1 MRHKLLHIFILL
13 LTSIGFLSAQ
23 SVTVKAKID
32 STQIWIGSQT
42 AIHFEVI
49 QSPNQKITLPIF
61 SDTIVSALE
70 IVQQQKLDTV
80 KLSAD
85 KIQVNAH
92 YVVTS
97 FHDSLIYIPQF
108 PFLEGKDTV
117 LSNSLSLKVIQPFKI
132 DTASNAITDIKPVFK
147 PKFNWWQFIKNSM
160 LIALVLVLAVLLY
173 FLIRKFIGKKTVFVT
188 EKPKPNVP
196 AYVEAL
202 EKLDKIK
209 NEKAWQYGRIKEYH
223 TELTDV
229 VRNYIER
236 AFNVN
241 SMEITSGEILQNM
254 LFLKADKPAA
264 YDGLKHILQTADLV
278 KFAKW
283 TPSIADNEL
292 SLLDAYLF
300 VNQTKT
306 EDTKPLE
313 EVLENTE
320 NVDYIKKENK

>member
-1 MRHKLLHIFILL
+1 MKNRLLHTFFLIL
-13 LTSIGFLSAQ
+13 SAIGLLSAQ
-23 SVTVKAKID
+23 SVVVKAKMD
-32 STQIWIGSQT
+32 STQMWIGNQT
-42 AIHFEVI
+42 ALHFEVI
-49 QSPNQKITLPIF
+49 QSPNQKVILPIF
-61 SDTIVSALE
+61 SDTIVGALE

-97 FHDSLIYIPQF
+97 FHDSLVYVPQF
-108 PFLEGKDTV
+108 PFVQGKDTV

-147 PKFNWWQFIKNSM
+147 PKFNWWQFFKNSM
-160 LIALVLVLAVLLY
+160 LIALVLALAVLLF
-173 FLIRKFIGKKTVFVT
+173 FLIRKFMGKKTIFLP

-202 EKLDKIK
+202 ERLDKIK

-229 VRNYIER
+229 VRNYIEQ

-241 SMEITSGEILQNM
+241 SMEITSGEILQKM
-254 LFLKADKPAA
+254 MFLKADKPAA

-283 TPSIADNEL
+283 TPSIGDNEL

-300 VNQTKT
+300 VNQTKI

-320 NVDYIKKENK
+320 NVDDVNIESK